1 MKKLHLQKHQNIDK
15 KLRGYSDYRL
25 QPMYLLFTAL
35 FFLAWPLFGQFA
47 AFLLVS
53 VPAFM
58 IALKVA
64 QLQARDEVATAEYIQ
79 GINDLYYSLEVRDY
93 NFEHAPTPVQAPKA
107 KKISKK
113 SERPAFATMRTSP
126 VN

>member
-1 MKKLHLQKHQNIDK
+1 MKNLKTQKQQTIDK
-15 KLRGYSDYRL
+15 NVRGYSDYRL

-58 IALKVA
+58 IALKVS
-64 QLQARDEVATAEYIQ
+64 QLQAREAVATAEYIQ

-93 NFEHAPTPVQAPKA
+93 NFEHAPTPAQAPKI

-113 SERPAFATMRTSP
+113 SVRPAFTTMRT
-126 VN
+126 VLAK